1 MEETAAGSDNL
12 EEVFESNLTR
22 VGQMVAILDSWQ
34 QPVYLSRIWTVYEQ
48 FVASKIHI
56 PVTFTMPAAA
66 TEHLYQ
72 QVHLG
77 KTGIEE
83 ITRSLGRVDSQQAKA
98 WKPEDE
104 LKVKTLIQTTVG
116 FEHVNKHVTD
126 VMLRWFGEVMKNHL
140 QGLIDTAKTKKAAKQ
155 GFVGPACRAQGG

>member
-83 ITRSLGRVDSQQAKA
+83 ITRSLSEVDSQQANA

-104 LKVKTLIQTTVG
+104 LKVKMLIQTTVG
-116 FEHVNKHVTD
+116 FDHVNQHVTD
-126 VMLRWFGEVMKNHL
+126 VMLRWFGEVMKTHM
-140 QGLIDTAKTKKAAKQ
+140 QFLIDAAREAEDATHASIQPEK
-155 GFVGPACRAQGG
+155 GD